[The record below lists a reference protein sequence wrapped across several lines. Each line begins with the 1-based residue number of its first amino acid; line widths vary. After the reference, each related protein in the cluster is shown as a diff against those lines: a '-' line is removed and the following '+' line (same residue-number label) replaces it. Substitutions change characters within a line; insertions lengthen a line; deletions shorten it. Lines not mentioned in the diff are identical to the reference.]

1 MQTIRNEAQLAA
13 ALSAPAYREWFGE
26 RFQKDAQLAEV
37 QPGEVFIRRGEEAQ
51 ALYLLLSG
59 RVSIH
64 ALLPNG
70 RRRILRTDRAPA
82 LLGEMELLER
92 TPLAM
97 SVQALES
104 CRLIRLPFGCCRE
117 ELLLD
122 PAFLRKLAILLGNK
136 ERLGNARLFA
146 AGGCPLQ
153 VRLAHFILETR
164 EGDRYLVRK
173 VEAADSLGVSYRHLS
188 EVLSAFVREGYLT
201 KDRFAYTIVDEPA
214 LLALARQVEA

>member
-1 MQTIRNEAQLAA
+1 MQTIRNTAQLAT
-13 ALSAPAYREWFGE
+13 ALSAPAYREWFGD
-26 RFQKDAQLAEV
+26 RFRENAQLVEA
-37 QPGEVFIRRGEEAQ
+37 QAGEVFIRREEEAQ

-59 RVSIH
+59 RISIH

-70 RRRILRTDRAPA
+70 KRRILRTDRAPA

-92 TPLAM
+92 TPFAM

-104 CRLIRLPFGCCRE
+104 CRLIRLPFACCRE
-117 ELLLD
+117 ELILD
-122 PAFLRKLAILLGNK
+122 PVFLRKLAILLGNK
-136 ERLGNARLFA
+136 ERTGIDRLFA
-146 AGGCPLQ
+146 AVGYPLP

-188 EVLSAFVREGYLT
+188 QVLSDFVQAGYLT
-201 KDRFAYTIVDEPA
+201 KQGRVYILADEGA
-214 LLALARQVEA
+214 LRALADQKDI